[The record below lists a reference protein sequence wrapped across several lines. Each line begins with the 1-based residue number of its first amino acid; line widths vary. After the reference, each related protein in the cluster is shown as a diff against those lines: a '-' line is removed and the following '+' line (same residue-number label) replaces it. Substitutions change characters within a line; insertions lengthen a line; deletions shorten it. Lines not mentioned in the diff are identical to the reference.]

1 MGKTKESPLK
11 PLCVQ
16 RATGPFTPSHIE
28 VDPKRELERESERER
43 ERGGNGSRFSL
54 NRVSPIPSCCHI
66 FSMCLN
72 NPGTLDECGGWGRGN
87 GEKKK
92 ARESGPHERMTGS
105 EKEVHYDARCE
116 SEEETKSKA
125 GGDEEEVVFDLIS
138 SPVYL
143 LFLCFSSSSSVDPLD
158 LFSIW
163 PEYPR
168 FPTLQIP
175 GSSPLCQHLVY
186 MYIGRA
192 ASNSS
197 AEGRKKSLFCLLLP
211 RLVSTYTLCLGTR
224 REEKNH
230 SDGSLWD

>member
-1 MGKTKESPLK
+1 MLGA
-11 PLCVQ
+11 
-16 RATGPFTPSHIE
+16 RA
-28 VDPKRELERESERER
+28 KR
-43 ERGGNGSRFSL
+43 
-54 NRVSPIPSCCHI
+54 
-66 FSMCLN
+66 
-72 NPGTLDECGGWGRGN
+72 
-87 GEKKK
+87 KQK
-92 ARESGPHERMTGS
+92 A
-105 EKEVHYDARCE
+105 KQ
-116 SEEETKSKA
+116 

-143 LFLCFSSSSSVDPLD
+143 LFLCFSSSSSSVDPLD

-175 GSSPLCQHLVY
+175 GSSPLCQHRVY
-186 MYIGRA
+186 MYIGRT

-197 AEGRKKSLFCLLLP
+197 TEEERRAFCLLLP